1 MRATASLRIWFSPSS
16 GVDLRQESYR
26 PSVSRR
32 CRPPSI
38 WYRVYRA
45 CEAGDRSARRDLCG
59 GRGAILVPTATI
71 AASQNIGSRLSP
83 SDGSDIPCGH
93 ADAARCQ
100 APAPHANADA
110 ASLCSSPSG

>member
-26 PSVSRR
+26 PSVSGR

-45 CEAGDRSARRDLCG
+45 LLNNAGADEAVALALSTQEYFVDSREL
-59 GRGAILVPTATI
+59 
-71 AASQNIGSRLSP
+71 SQTVA
-83 SDGSDIPCGH
+83 C
-93 ADAARCQ
+93 RC
-100 APAPHANADA
+100 
-110 ASLCSSPSG
+110 LYG